1 MNFFIKN
8 KVLSDPAIIIPDCLQ
23 SLLERI
29 SIDFER
35 EEYNWNKPWG
45 VKRFESIVL
54 AKFIMDYSFESI
66 LSNKLSENEKISYYT
81 LSQGAFLNIFNEE
94 FAEIGMNYDDMKE
107 VVNNKIEDYFTARKE
122 NRQSHKGYYQ
132 IFMHVTGGHSR
143 SVLEEELKR
152 KESGLELMYSNDD
165 FISMIPQCKSNIKTL
180 REKIIAF
187 DLAEIMIPHM
197 IRTARQK
204 LRNINV
210 KKIKSLSKKISKE
223 SVE

>member
-8 KVLSDPAIIIPDCLQ
+8 KVLSDPVIIIPDCLQ

-66 LSNKLSENEKISYYT
+66 LSNKLSENEKFSYYR
-81 LSQGAFLNIFNEE
+81 LSNEAFLNIFNEE

-107 VVNNKIEDYFTARKE
+107 VINNKRHVYEGGYGWKEKAQAAKRVIERM
-122 NRQSHKGYYQ
+122 G
-132 IFMHVTGGHSR
+132 
-143 SVLEEELKR
+143 
-152 KESGLELMYSNDD
+152 
-165 FISMIPQCKSNIKTL
+165 
-180 REKIIAF
+180 
-187 DLAEIMIPHM
+187 
-197 IRTARQK
+197 
-204 LRNINV
+204 
-210 KKIKSLSKKISKE
+210 
-223 SVE
+223 